1 MRKGSRHEVRGE
13 EKRDPIL
20 RFLDELKMLF
30 FVKFS
35 ELSARL
41 RAQVPSA
48 GRLLPPPSALKLAC
62 VLMPF

>member
-30 FVKFS
+30 S
-35 ELSARL
+35 CEIL
-41 RAQVPSA
+41 RVGA
-48 GRLLPPPSALKLAC
+48 GT
-62 VLMPF
+62 V